1 MAFVYPQDEDE
12 QDEQDPVLQLI
23 DQNGRQADEE
33 GNAQHDPE
41 DTYPSSN
48 RDGYNLFPSFSA
60 NPPPVPCKT
69 TFEPSHWRDVSV
81 NSMRRADLSRNYEAF
96 ADDNGNDK
104 DSSSSWQNTLLHGIP
119 DDAVLNAPFRFPNSR
134 WIPSVANQ
142 THSPSPPKAEQ
153 TLREIMHAVPLPHR
167 PADGA
172 TKDSSILIE
181 DESSI
186 DLAEG
191 SPDSPASSCT
201 LDMEPV
207 SPSRPKLPAD
217 PCVKMPIYHDPQ
229 IEEIPAK
236 KVRDPSYRLR
246 HAVQSLR
253 DRVERLDAHMRRERE
268 SIEDTKAMRELL
280 LILRGI
286 RFGLCELDCSL
297 EKEEQR
303 GAW

>member
-1 MAFVYPQDEDE
+1 
-12 QDEQDPVLQLI
+12 
-23 DQNGRQADEE
+23 
-33 GNAQHDPE
+33 
-41 DTYPSSN
+41 
-48 RDGYNLFPSFSA
+48 
-60 NPPPVPCKT
+60 
-69 TFEPSHWRDVSV
+69 
-81 NSMRRADLSRNYEAF
+81 
-96 ADDNGNDK
+96 
-104 DSSSSWQNTLLHGIP
+104 
-119 DDAVLNAPFRFPNSR
+119 
-134 WIPSVANQ
+134 
-142 THSPSPPKAEQ
+142 
-153 TLREIMHAVPLPHR
+153 
-167 PADGA
+167 
-172 TKDSSILIE
+172 LIE

-201 LDMEPV
+201 LDLEPV
-207 SPSRPKLPAD
+207 FPSRPKLPAD

-253 DRVERLDAHMRRERE
+253 DRVERLDALMRRERE
-268 SIEDTKAMRELL
+268 SIQDTKAMRELL

-297 EKEEQR
+297 EKEDQR

>member
-23 DQNGRQADEE
+23 GQNGRQADEE
-33 GNAQHDPE
+33 GDAQHVSE
-41 DTYPSSN
+41 DMYPSSSQE
-48 RDGYNLFPSFSA
+48 GYNPFPSFSA
-60 NPPPVPCKT
+60 NSLPVPCKT
-69 TFEPSHWRDVSV
+69 IFDPSHWRNVSI
-81 NSMRRADLSRNYEAF
+81 NSMRRTDLSRNYQSF

-104 DSSSSWQNTLLHGIP
+104 DSSSPWQNTLVYGAP
-119 DDAVLNAPFRFPNSR
+119 GDAIRNARLRFPSSHWKP
-134 WIPSVANQ
+134 WIANQ
-142 THSPSPPKAEQ
+142 THSQSSPKAEQ
-153 TLREIMHAVPLPHR
+153 TIHEIMRPVPLSHR

-201 LDMEPV
+201 LNMEPV

-217 PCVKMPIYHDPQ
+217 PCVKLPIYHDPQ

-268 SIEDTKAMRELL
+268 SIQDTKAMRELL

-297 EKEEQR
+297 WKEEQR